1 MRVMIIS
8 TFEIYYSL
16 CSFIKHLLTMH
27 WVLHVTIVSKTD
39 TVLVFTECTVK
50 REKQSQQ
57 VLSSMLS
64 LW

>member
-1 MRVMIIS
+1 
-8 TFEIYYSL
+8 
-16 CSFIKHLLTMH
+16 MH